1 MATEAADSS
10 GHHSAAARIR
20 WRFSSAN
27 RRATRSPAAA
37 RGCYANSQRPL
48 YDRGQR
54 CNAGR
59 VIDTGDEGSFVRFR
73 SACPGAT
80 AGRDMDVVVVLERPF
95 SVVSTRSAIQ

>member
-1 MATEAADSS
+1 MMATEAADSS

-20 WRFSSAN
+20 WRFSSAS

-59 VIDTGDEGSFVRFR
+59 RGGFLMIVCNEGAAAMLIPRGSWAR
-73 SACPGAT
+73 SAQNHAYPNE
-80 AGRDMDVVVVLERPF
+80 RDWG
-95 SVVSTRSAIQ
+95 